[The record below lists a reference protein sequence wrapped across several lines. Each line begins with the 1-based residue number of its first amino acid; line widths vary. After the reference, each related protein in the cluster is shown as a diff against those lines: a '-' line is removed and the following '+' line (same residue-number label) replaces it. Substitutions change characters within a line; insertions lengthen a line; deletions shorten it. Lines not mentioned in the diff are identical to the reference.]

1 MMSKFKTEVTEG
13 ISPLGEVNPV
23 STAPDMPSSYNYP
36 LVFDPEVSAK
46 VANVSF
52 EPGARTKWH
61 KHVGGY
67 QILLVT
73 AGEGWYQQEGEEPR
87 KLHAGD
93 VAVARNGVKHWHGAA
108 ADSWLS
114 HIVVNAGE
122 AVWGDPVTDEE
133 YPDSEKY
140 R

>member
-13 ISPLGEVNPV
+13 IFPLGEVNPV

-52 EPGARTKWH
+52 EPGSRTKWH
-61 KHVGGY
+61 KNVGGY

-73 AGEGWYQQEGEEPR
+73 TGEGWYQQEGEEPR

>member
-13 ISPLGEVNPV
+13 IFPLGEVNPV

-73 AGEGWYQQEGEEPR
+73 AGEGWYQQELARQEALDRAEEEERRHASTPPR
-87 KLHAGD
+87 PAF
-93 VAVARNGVKHWHGAA
+93 A
-108 ADSWLS
+108 
-114 HIVVNAGE
+114 
-122 AVWGDPVTDEE
+122 
-133 YPDSEKY
+133 
-140 R
+140 

>member
-1 MMSKFKTEVTEG
+1 MTLDEFLNEQLK
-13 ISPLGEVNPV
+13 
-23 STAPDMPSSYNYP
+23 
-36 LVFDPEVSAK
+36 DPEFKREYDA
-46 VANVSF
+46 
-52 EPGARTKWH
+52 
-61 KHVGGY
+61 
-67 QILLVT
+67 L
-73 AGEGWYQQEGEEPR
+73 EGWYQQEGEEPR